1 MSLWAK
7 LIQTLRTQR
16 PRDTEARRQKRRFAL
31 HSDRLAVVP
40 PPIVTVSLFGF
51 EKSERLWAFAQMG
64 FARPAIAIARGLRFW
79 KLLGSG
85 HGGGFSLRPN
95 WNRYGLLAVWES
107 ADAADAFH
115 AGSAVLQD
123 YRAHAAET
131 WTVRLAPTSAHGMW
145 SGTNPFTPVERAT
158 NDAPSD
164 APVAVLTRATL
175 RLSRARAFWSAV
187 PATGEALNS
196 AEGLIKSI
204 GVGEAPFIRQATL
217 SFWRSEADVRAF
229 AYDSSPHREV
239 VRRTRDEGWY
249 AEELFARFRPIAS
262 EGTWDGRDPLE
273 GLL

>member
-1 MSLWAK
+1 MVG
-7 LIQTLRTQR
+7 Q
-16 PRDTEARRQKRRFAL
+16 P
-31 HSDRLAVVP
+31 DRLAVVP
-40 PPIVTVSLFGF
+40 SPIVTVSLFGF
-51 EKSERLWAFAQMG
+51 PKSERLWAFAQMG
-64 FARPAIAIARGLRFW
+64 FARPAVAMARGLRFW

-107 ADAADAFH
+107 AEAADEFLST
-115 AGSAVLQD
+115 SAVFLD
-123 YRAHAAET
+123 YRNHAAET
-131 WTVRLAPTSAHGMW
+131 WTVRLTPTSAHGMW
-145 SGTNPFTPVERAT
+145 SGANPFTPVETAT
-158 NDAPSD
+158 GDAPSD

-175 RLSRARAFWSAV
+175 RLSRARAFWGAV

-196 AEGLIKSI
+196 AEGLIRSI

-229 AYDSSPHREV
+229 AYGSSPHREV